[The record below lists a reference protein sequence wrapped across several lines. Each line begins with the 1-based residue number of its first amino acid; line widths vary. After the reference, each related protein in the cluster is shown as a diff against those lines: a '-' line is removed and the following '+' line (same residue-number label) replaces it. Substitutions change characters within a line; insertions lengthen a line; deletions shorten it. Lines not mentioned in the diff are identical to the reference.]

1 MNEAVKE
8 NEEIENVEETE
19 EVELVEES
27 DIDLEIVDD
36 TPEEDQNRR
45 PVSVEDPSDNEIAEY
60 SDKVQRRMKE
70 LTRARHDERRAK
82 EAAQREKDEAA
93 TLTAQLYEENKKLR
107 NQYNSGAKQYG
118 EVLNSNAGM
127 ELEMAR
133 QKLRAAQENY
143 DTDEIIKAQ
152 ENLASAKFKEE
163 QAKYFKPQ
171 ALQEPNNQVYNR
183 QTPENAVKLSDD
195 DIKWQTRNPW
205 FNSNQH
211 MTDYAMQVHHS
222 LVNSGVAVGT
232 KNYYEDVDS
241 RMRNEF
247 PDYFGDARKEPKA
260 KPATVVAAPS
270 RTTGKKK
277 ITLTKSQTAIA
288 KRLGLSNEQY
298 AKEVLKLN
306 SES

>member
-1 MNEAVKE
+1 
-8 NEEIENVEETE
+8 
-19 EVELVEES
+19 
-27 DIDLEIVDD
+27 
-36 TPEEDQNRR
+36 
-45 PVSVEDPSDNEIAEY
+45 
-60 SDKVQRRMKE
+60 MKE

-93 TLTAQLYEENKKLR
+93 KLTAQLFEENKKLR

-118 EVLNSNAGM
+118 EVLTSNAGM

-171 ALQEPNNQVYNR
+171 ALQEPNNQVYNK

-288 KRLGLSNEQY
+288 RRLGLSNEQY